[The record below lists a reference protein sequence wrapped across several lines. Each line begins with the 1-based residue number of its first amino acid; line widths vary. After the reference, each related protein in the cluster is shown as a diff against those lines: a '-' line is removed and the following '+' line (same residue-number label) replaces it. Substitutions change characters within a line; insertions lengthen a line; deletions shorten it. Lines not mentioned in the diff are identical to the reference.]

1 MPNGRFYDNPLTD
14 FTNYGVHRFPP
25 DIMELL
31 EKIHA
36 IGQTSDRYP
45 LGENWPYSPKEVEWE
60 KGKNLDEAKRDLG
73 FLLRMLEEGRGD
85 EILLN
90 PATGRP
96 FKPPR

>member
-1 MPNGRFYDNPLTD
+1 MANGRFYDNPLTD
-14 FTNYGVHRFPP
+14 FTAHGVHRFPP
-25 DIMELL
+25 DIMEFLV
-31 EKIHA
+31 KIHA
-36 IGQTSDRYP
+36 IGQRSGRYP

-73 FLLRMLEEGRGD
+73 FLLRMLEEGRAD

-96 FKPPR
+96 FKSPR